1 MDESKVRVASSDNSG
16 GSEIEGIE
24 KKESLILGGKAEDF
38 SQQSFSTNDNSSFE
52 PSAESSPFI
61 SNPDISEIDTGGIE
75 SLPNTLS
82 QQNMNNQPIPKL
94 FSPDSSQSETH
105 FNKNVSYSFASE
117 SLVNDTAKQ
126 LEDDLNIDS
135 DFKIN
140 SRNIRAANDTPWK
153 NLRSSNLFSPVK
165 GKFED
170 RLSQNYRAFE
180 KDYPSGIPL
189 SQEAS
194 CSSRIED
201 LERQITGYRIQI
213 KFFKEF
219 LQYLINK
226 TAKSNG
232 NSEIDIN
239 ELTHFQ
245 NDLNFFSP
253 SKHDGQNSSESKV
266 NEHENKNMD
275 SYNELLK
282 LNDDLYLNLV
292 DFQEK
297 LQKKEIALRYSL
309 DMLKK
314 CLDTARKI
322 AATLLAKGI
331 DDDVKLFLTKEM
343 SSQQEG
349 NPDSVVNLLETI
361 NEVVVKLFNEQAK
374 GGNSYPSPPPSHP
387 QMEADLTRYEAELQ
401 ELSTILTGL
410 QNDFEAYK
418 KETAKIEDNFKKEL
432 ESMSNVNDIY
442 QEIYKKF
449 DSLCVEMD
457 SVKDSNYSK
466 ELNDLRDENRKLRLI
481 KDKVNEQLE
490 HYQDTIEKLKHEV
503 DDLKKQDNIGSDRS
517 FDTLGALSLSN
528 EDRLKDEL
536 IASHKEIARLYSEIE
551 DANKQNQQLK
561 EESSKVI
568 SNLNAQLRRTKENA
582 RSQLFYKENIEQ
594 LKFDLSSAIE
604 EQRMLKAEKIRL
616 SYKVEALANDKL
628 SLQETIQSLNDKLAS
643 STTISSLVDNTR
655 YDSSSIRIV
664 KELQNSLYE
673 VFAFDAKEFQKL
685 FKSFTKIADD
695 SSLTD
700 PKRKIDLLGK
710 KINEMRLP
718 ERDIESLDTTSL
730 MEMQR
735 AIFQYFVRA
744 VDIIVN
750 DHIKVLLKENSE
762 DSQEKMYIQKLQER
776 IEELSQHNDR
786 LSQQLDE
793 YENSSNNHSTENAY
807 SPRSKLRIIELSNRW
822 KAEREARAY
831 ENKEFR
837 KRINELMVENDR
849 LRKQFELD
857 E

>member
-1 MDESKVRVASSDNSG
+1 MDESKDSVVSQDNPG
-16 GSEIEGIE
+16 TSEIEGIE
-24 KKESLILGGKAEDF
+24 EKRSHILGSKAEDF

-61 SNPDISEIDTGGIE
+61 SNPEVSELDTREIDL
-75 SLPNTLS
+75 SPNKSS
-82 QQNMNNQPIPKL
+82 QQSMDNQPSPKH
-94 FSPDSSQSETH
+94 FSPDSSQNETH
-105 FNKNVSYSFASE
+105 FNKNASYSFASE
-117 SLVNDTAKQ
+117 SLVNDTAEQ
-126 LEDDLNIDS
+126 LEHDLNIDS

-140 SRNIRAANDTPWK
+140 NRNIRATNDTPWK

-165 GKFED
+165 SKVED
-170 RLSQNYRAFE
+170 RLSQNYRPFS
-180 KDYPSGIPL
+180 KDYSSGIPV

-194 CSSRIED
+194 SSSRIED

-226 TAKSNG
+226 TEKSNG
-232 NSEIDIN
+232 NSQIDIN

-253 SKHDGQNSSESKV
+253 SKHDGQKSTESKV
-266 NEHENKNMD
+266 NDDQDRNMD

-282 LNDDLYLNLV
+282 LNDDLYSSLE
-292 DFQEK
+292 DFQGK
-297 LQKKEIALRYSL
+297 LQNKEIALRHNLETS
-309 DMLKK
+309 KE
-314 CLDTARKI
+314 CLDISRKI
-322 AATLLAKGI
+322 ATTLLTKGI
-331 DDDVKLFLTKEM
+331 DDDVKQFLTKEIN
-343 SSQQEG
+343 SQQDG
-349 NPDSVVNLLETI
+349 NPDSVLNLLETI
-361 NEVVVKLFNEQAK
+361 NEVVVKSFNEQIK

-387 QMEADLTRYEAELQ
+387 KTEIDLTKYETELR
-401 ELSTILTGL
+401 ELSTILDDL
-410 QNDFEAYK
+410 QNDFKAYK
-418 KETAKIEDNFKKEL
+418 EDTAKIEDNFKKEL

-457 SVKDSNYSK
+457 SIKDSNYSK
-466 ELNDLRDENRKLRLI
+466 ELNDLKDENRKLRLI
-481 KDKVNEQLE
+481 RDKVNEQLE
-490 HYQDTIEKLKHEV
+490 HYQVTIDELKREV
-503 DDLKKQDNIGSDRS
+503 GDFKKQDNIGSERS
-517 FDTLGALSLSN
+517 FDTLAASSLTN
-528 EDRLKDEL
+528 EDKLKDEL
-536 IASHKEIARLYSEIE
+536 IASQKEITRLYLELE
-551 DANKQNQQLK
+551 DVNKQHHQLK

-568 SNLNAQLRRTKENA
+568 SNLNAQLRRTKENS
-582 RSQLFYKENIEQ
+582 RSQSFYKENIEQ
-594 LKFDLSSAIE
+594 LKYDLSSAIE

-628 SLQETIQSLNDKLAS
+628 SLQETIQSLNDKIAS
-643 STTISSLVDNTR
+643 STTISSSIDNTR
-655 YDSSSIRIV
+655 YDSSSIRLA
-664 KELQNSLYE
+664 KELHNSLYE
-673 VFAFDAKEFQKL
+673 VFAFDAKEFSKL

-710 KINEMRLP
+710 KISEMRLP
-718 ERDIESLDTTSL
+718 ERDIESLDTASL
-730 MEMQR
+730 MEMHR
-735 AIFQYFVRA
+735 AVFQYFARA

-750 DHIKVLLKENSE
+750 DHIKVLLKENGE
-762 DSQEKMYIQKLQER
+762 DSQAKLYIQKLQER

-793 YENSSNNHSTENAY
+793 YENSSNSHSTDNAY

-849 LRKQFELD
+849 LRRQFELD